1 MQKRNLVKLPYSA
14 QNCYLEPRALSLNHL
29 LLRLI
34 STLLKFEIS
43 TLMKTIPNSC
53 FQALEGWLIDYQTI
67 CECRT

>member
-14 QNCYLEPRALSLNHL
+14 QNCYLDPRALSLNHL

-43 TLMKTIPNSC
+43 KQTKQMIQTLDNNFSI
-53 FQALEGWLIDYQTI
+53 
-67 CECRT
+67 